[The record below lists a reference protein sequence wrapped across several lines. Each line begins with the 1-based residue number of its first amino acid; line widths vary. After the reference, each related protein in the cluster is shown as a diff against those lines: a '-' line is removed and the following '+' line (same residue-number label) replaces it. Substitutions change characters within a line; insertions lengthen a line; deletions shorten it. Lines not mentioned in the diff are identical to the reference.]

1 MKNEIIKDVDSA
13 DSATAKDDLFN
24 ARLLTGGAF
33 LATTLVN
40 RYVAK
45 NTAPEA
51 VFRAVAA
58 QIKSVNQ
65 GDLTQVE
72 GMLYG
77 QAIALQTMFL
87 DFADRAKRADTLE
100 KVQCLTQLAL
110 RAQSGSRNTLQ
121 ALIESKNPRNVAF
134 VKQTNVAHTQQ
145 VNNGASQ
152 PTLTEK
158 TKDEPIELLVKDS
171 DGSTKM
177 DTRAK
182 AAAGGVDKDMVTVE
196 ESHRANNRR
205 RKAKSIS

>member
-1 MKNEIIKDVDSA
+1 MKKEIVKGPDLS
-13 DSATAKDDLFN
+13 DSATAQDDLFN
-24 ARLLTGGAF
+24 AHLLTGGAF
-33 LATTLVN
+33 LAATLMTS
-40 RYVAK
+40 YVAK
-45 NTAPEA
+45 KTPPEA
-51 VFRAVAA
+51 VFEAVAA

-87 DFADRAKRADTLE
+87 DFADRAKRADALE

-182 AAAGGVDKDMVTVE
+182 AAAVGTDKDVVAVE
-196 ESHRANNRR
+196 ESRRADKCG
-205 RKAKSIS
+205 RKAKIIA